1 MEGQMFQLR
10 PRRKVLGPAGQPKGM
25 GTPISRHTQA
35 MHSLGMHNK
44 NPDCMFFKLG
54 NIIVHLCGYAGAAS
68 YVRETTV
75 SRCQLF
81 SNCDFQIIMEV

>member
-1 MEGQMFQLR
+1 
-10 PRRKVLGPAGQPKGM
+10 
-25 GTPISRHTQA
+25 
-35 MHSLGMHNK
+35 
-44 NPDCMFFKLG
+44 MFFKLG

-81 SNCDFQIIMEV
+81 SNYDFQIIMAV

>member
-1 MEGQMFQLR
+1 
-10 PRRKVLGPAGQPKGM
+10 
-25 GTPISRHTQA
+25 
-35 MHSLGMHNK
+35 
-44 NPDCMFFKLG
+44 MFFKLG

-81 SNCDFQIIMEV
+81 SNYDFQIIMAVSLKGLRSPEQKNGPCTANTCRHEKEGREMEEKDLS